1 MEVLVQSFLLKGLVS
16 SSYMGRD
23 VHSSVLS
30 IQHFLC
36 KPRRRPPSKV
46 PLKDGFGEAV
56 VACDMSEPCKFL
68 TLDSCQKRFMW
79 THKEV
84 DLAPHSIVGLVLQ
97 AGDTEKFPHALCF
110 ESLHP

>member
-1 MEVLVQSFLLKGLVS
+1 
-16 SSYMGRD
+16 MGRD

-36 KPRRRPPSKV
+36 RPLSKV
-46 PLKDGFGEAV
+46 PLKDGFGEDV
-56 VACDMSEPCKFL
+56 VPCDMPEPCKFL

-84 DLAPHSIVGLVLQ
+84 DLAPHSVVGLVLQ
-97 AGDTEKFPHALCF
+97 VGDAEKFCHTLGF
-110 ESLHP
+110 ESLDPFFPIQSQQAGSIFQGHKDGWR